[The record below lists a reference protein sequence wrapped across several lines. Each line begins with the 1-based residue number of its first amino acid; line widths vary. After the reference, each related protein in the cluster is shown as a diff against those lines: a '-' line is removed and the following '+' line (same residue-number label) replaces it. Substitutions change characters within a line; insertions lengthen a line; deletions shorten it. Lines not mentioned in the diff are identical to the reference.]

1 MRWVNTDPT
10 EVAFV
15 NFVEE
20 TSPWALRI
28 AYAFTQGSRDAE
40 DVVQETY
47 FRYWQRLR
55 HTRQPPSRAYLYRA
69 LMNNL
74 KSWYRHN
81 RRHILVAQVEKMS
94 DVGSDIAV
102 RDAIAR
108 LPLAE
113 RTAATAVWVL
123 GLDLDSAAHITGLKP
138 NTLRS
143 RLSRARTR
151 LNRWL
156 KED

>member
-10 EVAFV
+10 EAAFV
-15 NFVEE
+15 NFVED

-47 FRYWQRLR
+47 FRYWRRLQ
-55 HTRQPPSRAYLYRA
+55 HTLRPPSRAYLYRA

-74 KSWYRHN
+74 KSWYRNN
-81 RRHILVAQVEKMS
+81 RHQILVAKVEK
-94 DVGSDIAV
+94 VGELGSDIAV

-113 RTAATAVWVL
+113 RTAATAVWIL
-123 GLDLDSAAHITGLKP
+123 GLDLDAAANITGLKP
-138 NTLRS
+138 ATLRS
-143 RLSRARTR
+143 RLSRARSR

>member
-1 MRWVNTDPT
+1 
-10 EVAFV
+10 
-15 NFVEE
+15 
-20 TSPWALRI
+20 
-28 AYAFTQGSRDAE
+28 
-40 DVVQETY
+40 
-47 FRYWQRLR
+47 
-55 HTRQPPSRAYLYRA
+55 
-69 LMNNL
+69 MNNL

-81 RRHILVAQVEKMS
+81 RHHILIAQVEKAA
-94 DVGSDIAV
+94 DLGSDIAV

-113 RTAATAVWVL
+113 RTAATAVWIL
-123 GLDLDSAAHITGLKP
+123 GLDLDTAANITGLKP
-138 NTLRS
+138 VTLRS

>member
-1 MRWVNTDPT
+1 MRWGNTEPT
-10 EVAFV
+10 EAEFV
-15 NFVEE
+15 IFVED

-47 FRYWQRLR
+47 FRYWSRIQ
-55 HTRQPPSRAYLYRA
+55 HTHRPPSRAYLYRA

-81 RRHILVAQVEKMS
+81 RHHILIAQVEKAA
-94 DVGSDIAV
+94 DLGSDIAV

-113 RTAATAVWVL
+113 RTAATAVWIL
-123 GLDLDSAAHITGLKP
+123 GLDLDTAANITGLKP
-138 NTLRS
+138 VTLRS